1 MKVTCNRSALCEAAQ
16 LAATIAPSRTPKP
29 ILLCAKL
36 EADAEKNQLTVL
48 ATDNEIMVRYL
59 VNQVD
64 VGETGTAV
72 LPADRLTSI
81 LRESNEDTLDL
92 EMTDATCQILGKDSQ
107 FHIYGH
113 DPDDFPEIPQAQDSV
128 GLEVQAGQL
137 KHVISLTTFAAARE
151 NTRYAINGVFWEQQ
165 GKKLKL
171 VATDGRRLAKA
182 ELDLKGVDKDTE
194 QTAIV
199 PLKTMAII
207 ERILHDPDEMV
218 KISFSDNQVVIRTAL
233 AEVSSNLMQGR
244 FPKYSDVIPT
254 GCDKKVTI
262 GTASFQSAV
271 KRVALL
277 TTEHSKGVEL
287 DLTSGSLRLAS
298 SAPEAGDAEIKMPV
312 EYSGEDVKI
321 GFNPQY
327 LLEMLRVVNSDEIVF
342 ELTDGS
348 KPGLVRSGK
357 DFLYVIMPVTV

>member
-36 EADAEKNQLTVL
+36 EADADSNQLTVL

-64 VGETGTAV
+64 VGASGTAV
-72 LPADRLTSI
+72 IPADRLTSI
-81 LRESNEDTLDL
+81 LRESMEDTLEL
-92 EMTDATCQILGKDSQ
+92 EMTDSTCQIKGKDSQ

-113 DPDDFPEIPQAQDSV
+113 DPDDFPEIPKAEVEAD
-128 GLEVQAGQL
+128 LEVQAGKL
-137 KHVISLTTFAAARE
+137 RWMIDMTTFAAARE

-165 GKKLKL
+165 GKKLRL

-182 ELDLKGVDKDTE
+182 ELDLKGADKNAE
-194 QTAIV
+194 QTVIV
-199 PLKTMAII
+199 PLKTMSVI
-207 ERILHDPDEMV
+207 ERVLHDPDEMV
-218 KISFSDNQVVIRTAL
+218 KISFSSNQVVVRTAL

-244 FPKYSDVIPT
+244 FPKYADVIPT
-254 GCDKKVTI
+254 DCATKVSL
-262 GTASFQSAV
+262 GTSTLLSAV

-287 DLTSGSLRLAS
+287 DFCPGSLRLAS
-298 SAPEAGDAEIKMPV
+298 SAPEAGDAEITMALDY
-312 EYSGEDVKI
+312 EGEAMKI

-327 LLEMLRVVNSDEIVF
+327 LLEMLRAVESDEVVL

-348 KPGLVRSGK
+348 KPGLFRAGK
-357 DFLYVIMPVTV
+357 DFLYVVMPVTV